1 MGIIAMEEQKN
12 SKQTEARRAASR
24 KYLAKFAEMK
34 IRITEEYRQE
44 IQDHAARTG
53 ESATAFIKR
62 AIAETMERDQ
72 AKLK

>member
-1 MGIIAMEEQKN
+1 MSEQTN

-34 IRITEEYRQE
+34 IRISEDYRQE
-44 IQDHAARTG
+44 IQEHASSMG

-62 AIAETMERDQ
+62 AIAETMQRDNS
-72 AKLK
+72 K

>member
-1 MGIIAMEEQKN
+1 MSEHTN

-34 IRITEEYRQE
+34 IRISEDYRQE
-44 IQDHAARTG
+44 IQEHASSMG

-62 AIAETMERDQ
+62 AIAETMQRD
-72 AKLK
+72 KSK

>member
-1 MGIIAMEEQKN
+1 MGEQTN

-44 IQDHAARTG
+44 IQDHASQTR
-53 ESATAFIKR
+53 ESATGFIKR
-62 AIAETMERDQ
+62 AIAETMERDRS
-72 AKLK
+72 KFK